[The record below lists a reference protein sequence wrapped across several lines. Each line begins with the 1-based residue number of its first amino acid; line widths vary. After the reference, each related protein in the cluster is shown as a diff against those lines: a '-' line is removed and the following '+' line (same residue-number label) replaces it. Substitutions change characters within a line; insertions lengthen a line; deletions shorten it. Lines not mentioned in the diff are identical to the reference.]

1 MRNILLHGVVH
12 TSRSPDGALDH
23 VVVAGHAFGLAR
35 VTVSVGD
42 LRATVGVDPRTHE
55 WEAHFES
62 VGTFNL
68 RAGERVR
75 VEAADPDDLRG
86 CYSSCETALGD

>member
-12 TSRSPDGALDH
+12 TARSPAGALDH

-35 VTVSVGD
+35 VAVSLGD
-42 LRATVGVDPRTHE
+42 LRATVAVDARTHE
-55 WEAHFES
+55 WEVQFED
-62 VGTFNL
+62 VGACGL

-75 VEAADPDDLRG
+75 VVAADPDDPLG

>member
-12 TSRSPDGALDH
+12 ASRSPSGALDH

-35 VTVSVGD
+35 VAVSVGD
-42 LRATVGVDPRTHE
+42 LRATVEVDARTHE
-55 WEAHFES
+55 WEAHFEQ
-62 VGTFNL
+62 VETYGL
-68 RAGERVR
+68 RAGERAR
-75 VEAADPDDLRG
+75 VVAADPDDPLG